1 MPSSWRSPTPCPRGP
16 GNSSAAAE
24 TASRPA
30 ARLPGLLLASSLRK
44 PSVYTAPQLGWGPLG
59 LFPLCIVTRY
69 RHRLSQRPRGRSH
82 TQWVSPRILL
92 LELSLRTDHRS
103 IAGGPVAKTLPAKAG
118 GSGSVPGKTP
128 NAEERLSPCTTL
140 LSLCPRAWEPRWMK
154 PRRLEPRQLMLT
166 PRPLKPRPLEP
177 ELWRATLS
185 ADKIK

>member
-1 MPSSWRSPTPCPRGP
+1 MFPR
-16 GNSSAAAE
+16 
-24 TASRPA
+24 
-30 ARLPGLLLASSLRK
+30 
-44 PSVYTAPQLGWGPLG
+44 
-59 LFPLCIVTRY
+59 CIVTRY
-69 RHRLSQRPRGRSH
+69 RHRLSQRPRGRAH

-140 LSLCPRAWEPRWMK
+140 LSLCPRAWEPRRLE
-154 PRRLEPRQLMLT
+154 PRRLELQKLKPQQLKPRQLMLT
-166 PRPLKPRPLEP
+166 PRPLEP